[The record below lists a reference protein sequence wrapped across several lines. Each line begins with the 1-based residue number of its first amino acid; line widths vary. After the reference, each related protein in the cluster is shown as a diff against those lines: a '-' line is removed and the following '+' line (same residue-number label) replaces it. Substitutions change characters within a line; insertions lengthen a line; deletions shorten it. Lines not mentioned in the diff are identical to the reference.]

1 MRRLCAGKYLNF
13 LIADHLEFLC
23 ELCQVHPECGS
34 LLQAAL
40 LRHAA
45 KLNKVSTRKRS
56 ARNFALQ

>member
-23 ELCQVHPECGS
+23 QLCQVRPECGS

-45 KLNKVSTRKRS
+45 NLNKVS
-56 ARNFALQ
+56 AFIFLHLQ